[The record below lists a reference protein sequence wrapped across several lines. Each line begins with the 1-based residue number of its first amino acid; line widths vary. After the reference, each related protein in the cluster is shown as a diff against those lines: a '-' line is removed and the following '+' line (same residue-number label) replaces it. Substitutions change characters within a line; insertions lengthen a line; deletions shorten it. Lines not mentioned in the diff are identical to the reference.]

1 MSDTEVDELFFFLL
15 GESRAFLWLI
25 VRKDDLLHRGKDM
38 QVLAGEIEDAAED
51 LIQLLRRA
59 VLALVDETE
68 KITLQFLPRDVRDR
82 SLAENG
88 QQVSRGQPLVFLAGA
103 FFARL
108 ALDLQPFFKI
118 FGKAGFGACAVMY
131 GPRIGNGR
139 RMFARHLF
147 EELGG
152 KLALHL
158 FEVFGAGKHLEAVSA
173 VMRFVDAFMEA
184 IGDEPVC
191 TGKNVTIFFRHTF
204 DLLFG

>member
-1 MSDTEVDELFFFLL
+1 
-15 GESRAFLWLI
+15 
-25 VRKDDLLHRGKDM
+25 M

-59 VLALVDETE
+59 VLAFVDETE

-88 QQVSRGQPLVFLAGA
+88 QKVGQGQPLVFLAGA

-108 ALDLQPFFKI
+108 AFDLQSLFKI
-118 FGKAGFGACAVMY
+118 FGKAGFGACAAMY
-131 GPRIGNGR
+131 GPRIGNRR
-139 RMFARHLF
+139 RMFARHLCKEF
-147 EELGG
+147 GG

-158 FEVFGAGKHLEAVSA
+158 FEVFGAGEHLEAVSA